1 MLGLTLFV
9 GAATGVLGTRLST
22 WLLEAY
28 PFPLNFT
35 YVLTIAA
42 IGITVSWFFLALTR
56 EPVQAMAVPRKSTQQ
71 FWAGLPE
78 IVRRDHNFRRFL
90 TGRMLLSLGAMGTG
104 FIILAAIDRWQL
116 PDRIAGVYTTALLV
130 GQTAGN
136 LTFGLLAD
144 RYGHKLSLEL
154 CALSS
159 AVAFVLAWL
168 APQPAWYYLVF
179 ALVGITQGAIIVSGI
194 LVVLEFSAPERRPT
208 YTGLA
213 NTAVGLVS
221 ITAPL
226 LGSRLADVDY
236 GVLFAVCAAVNLAS
250 FGVLRWWVQE
260 PRWAAVE
267 A

>member
-1 MLGLTLFV
+1 L
-9 GAATGVLGTRLST
+9 
-22 WLLEAY
+22 
-28 PFPLNFT
+28 
-35 YVLTIAA
+35 
-42 IGITVSWFFLALTR
+42 
-56 EPVQAMAVPRKSTQQ
+56 
-71 FWAGLPE
+71 AGLPE

-104 FIILAAIDRWQL
+104 FVILAGIERWEL

-159 AVAFVLAWL
+159 AAAFVLAWL
-168 APQPAWYYLVF
+168 APQPEWYYLVF

-194 LVVLEFSAPERRPT
+194 LVVLEFSAPARRPT
-208 YTGLA
+208 YAGLA

-250 FGVLRWWVQE
+250 FAVLHWWVQE

-267 A
+267 ETIGA